1 MMRVADYIVDFLYK
15 RGIGHIF
22 LLTGGGAMHLNDALA
37 KHGQMK
43 YVCHHH
49 EQAAAMAA
57 EAYARARAS
66 LGVAMVTTGPGAT
79 NAITG
84 ALGAWLDSAPCLILS
99 GQSKR
104 KETIA
109 NAKIPD
115 FRQFGV
121 QEVDIIPMIKNITK
135 YAAMVNEPEK
145 IRYHLEK
152 AFYLATQGRP
162 GPVWLDIPT
171 DVQGALINPKKLIG
185 FKPPKNQI
193 KISSS
198 QVLEVINLLKE
209 AKKPLIVAGSGIRIA
224 GAIEDFLALVKT
236 LKIPVVVSALGL
248 DVIEYNHPFF
258 LGKMGTKGTRA
269 ANIALQNADLILAIG
284 SRLSVS
290 SIGFEYEKFAP
301 QAKKIVV
308 DIDETDHQKKTIKID
323 LFIKAD
329 AKDFIQELS
338 RRTKDLK
345 FNFNK
350 EWPEKCRQLKDQ
362 YPVCLPEYAKVKS
375 PINMY
380 LAVDRIFEQLNKDD
394 IVITDAG
401 NTFYVAT
408 QGAKIKKGQ
417 RFIISGGIA
426 TMGYN
431 LPASI
436 GAGFA
441 SPKKRIIC
449 ITGDG
454 SFQMNIHELATIA
467 YHRLPIKIFVLN
479 NQGYLAI
486 RTTQNNFFQ
495 RLIGIDEETGI
506 GFPDLK
512 KIAYAYG
519 IKFYKINQTRR
530 LEKTISKVL
539 SFKGPTLC
547 EIVCPNDQKILA
559 VASRRL
565 EDGRMESTT
574 IDDMFPFLPRL
585 EFEKIK
591 KDLA

>member
-1 MMRVADYIVDFLYK
+1 
-15 RGIGHIF
+15 
-22 LLTGGGAMHLNDALA
+22 MHLNDAVI
-37 KHGQMK
+37 KHGHMG

-57 EAYARARAS
+57 EAYARAREG

-109 NAKIPD
+109 DAKIPGL
-115 FRQFGV
+115 RQFGV
-121 QEVDIIPMIKNITK
+121 QEVDIIPMVKNITK
-135 YAAMVNEPEK
+135 YAVMINEPEK

-152 AFYLATQGRP
+152 AFYLANVGRP
-162 GPVWLDIPT
+162 GPVWLDLPM

-185 FKPPKNQI
+185 FKPPKNQT

-198 QVLEVINLLKE
+198 QIFELIELLKE
-209 AKKPLIVAGSGIRIA
+209 AKKPLIIAGNGIRIA
-224 GAIEDFLALVKT
+224 GAVEEFSALVKAF
-236 LKIPVVVSALGL
+236 KIPVVVSALGL
-248 DVIEYNHPFF
+248 DVIEYDHPLFI
-258 LGKMGTKGTRA
+258 GKMGTKGTRA

-301 QAKKIVV
+301 YAKKIVI
-308 DIDETDHQKKTIKID
+308 DIDKTDHQKKTIKVD
-323 LFIKAD
+323 LFIQAD
-329 AKDFIQELS
+329 AKDFIQELTNK
-338 RRTKDLK
+338 TKNLK
-345 FNFNK
+345 FSFNK
-350 EWPEKCRQLKDQ
+350 GWPEKCCQLKYQ
-362 YPVCLPEYAKVKS
+362 YPVCLPEYAKAKNPV
-375 PINMY
+375 NMY
-380 LAVDRIFEQLNKDD
+380 LAVDRIFNQLDKND
-394 IVITDAG
+394 IIITDAG
-401 NTFYVAT
+401 YTFYVST

-436 GAGFA
+436 GASFA
-441 SPKKRIIC
+441 APKKRIIC

-454 SFQMNIHELATIA
+454 SFQMNIHELATIV
-467 YHRLPIKIFVLN
+467 YHQLPIKIFVLN

-486 RTTQNNFFQ
+486 RNTQTNFFQ
-495 RLIGIDEETGI
+495 RFIGIDEETGI

-512 KIAYAYG
+512 KIAYAYEM
-519 IKFYKINQTRR
+519 KFYRVKSVTKLDKI
-530 LEKTISKVL
+530 IPKVL
-539 SFKGPTLC
+539 NYKGPVIC
-547 EIVCPNDQKILA
+547 EIMCPKDQKIVT
-559 VASRRL
+559 VASKKL
-565 EDGRMESTT
+565 EDGRMESTS
-574 IDDMFPFLPRL
+574 IDDMFPFLPK
-585 EFEKIK
+585 EEMEKIK
-591 KDLA
+591 KELL